1 MRNLL
6 AYRFILANAMF
17 GCLAVGL
24 TAHGYIWP
32 MFETDSSY
40 ITYGIVAL
48 FLVGWLGTAGQ
59 VWRVALLLN
68 EQKVTGARP
77 AHPAQ
82 RDKAMAKMVWL
93 GGVAEG
99 LVTLGLIGT
108 VVGFA
113 MAISGVSE
121 DSINQAT
128 GAQTAVV
135 YLMQGI
141 RVALNTTLIG
151 GALALWQGVNVLML
165 HTAATSYWS
174 DRLVEQDQPRS
185 RS

>member
-6 AYRFILANAMF
+6 VYRFILANSTI
-17 GCLAVGL
+17 GGLAAGL
-24 TAHGYIWP
+24 TANGYVWP
-32 MFETDSSY
+32 IFATDSSY
-40 ITYGIVAL
+40 ITYGIAAL
-48 FLVGWLGTAGQ
+48 FLVGWFGTAGQ
-59 VWRVALLLN
+59 VWRVGLLLN
-68 EQKVTGARP
+68 EQKTTGARP
-77 AHPAQ
+77 AHPAL
-82 RDKAMAKMVWL
+82 RDKAMAKVVWL
-93 GGVAEG
+93 GAVAEG

-113 MAISGVSE
+113 MAIHGVSE
-121 DSINQAT
+121 DSISQAT

-174 DRLVEQDQPRS
+174 DRVAAQDQSSLRP
-185 RS
+185 